1 MSDPSDPAGPPA
13 ATGEQPARATSGPG
27 ILGAIDVLDLSWG
40 VAGPMTGMLLAD
52 HGARVTRIEPP
63 AGDPFAELSG
73 TRVWLRGKRRAT
85 LDLRDGADRAVFL
98 ALARRADVVIES
110 FGPGVAAK
118 LGIDHATLLAANP
131 RLIHC
136 SITGYGETGKHA
148 QRPAYDALVAARTG
162 QQFESRGVVGTTI
175 GRLAHAEIL
184 PGCVAPPGCAIG
196 APRPGPLFSGVPW
209 ISLATFYNAAVAINA
224 ALVARE
230 ITGFGQHVHTSMLQG
245 ALATTVGTWQRV
257 EHADRAGFGSW
268 VFDPRAPKGFF
279 QGSDGRWTH
288 HWVAAPRFILNAA
301 EMDELEP
308 GPELSAPRDAP
319 QRVSPAPDGMT
330 VLHAF
335 HDAMRDAV
343 AKFPADDWVRLA
355 AQVGIPVQRVRS
367 PEEALRDSEFERDGS
382 VVDVDG
388 TRMVGHAY
396 GFEKVQAP
404 PIRGAAR
411 RGEHTADVRAEA
423 ARERSAPPTAS
434 GTRRPIGS
442 PLEGVVVLDLGLAVA
457 GPFGTQ
463 LLADLGATVIA
474 VNSMVFD
481 SFFLQ
486 TCFGMSCNRGKQSIA
501 IDLKHPDGLAV
512 LHQLVRTADVLQHNM
527 RYDAAERLRVDYESL
542 KHLNPALVYCHTRGH
557 DSSRMLLPG
566 NDQTAAALAGTS
578 WMEGGVESGNQPIWP
593 NTSLGDTGNGYL
605 SAIAILQALYHRA
618 RTGEGQFVH
627 TSIVQAHLLNASMAW
642 LCPDGTPANRPRLDA
657 MQTGWGDRYRLHET
671 ADGWLCVALITDQH
685 VSEFARLTGGAL
697 NARTAREWFDVL
709 DRAGIPCE
717 VADPDFVVSV
727 FDDPELVDK
736 GWVTSYEQALVG
748 RMDVA
753 GLLFDLD
760 ATPGRVQGPPIAV
773 GQDTRAVLVN
783 IGYDDHRIDEL
794 IAAGAVSVRGS

>member
-1 MSDPSDPAGPPA
+1 MSD
-13 ATGEQPARATSGPG
+13 PG
-27 ILGAIDVLDLSWG
+27 ILGGIEVLDLSWG

-85 LDLRDGADRAVFL
+85 LDLHGAADREVFL

-148 QRPAYDALVAARTG
+148 HRPAYDALVAARTG
-162 QQFESRGVVGTTI
+162 QQFEGRGVVGTTI
-175 GRLAHAEIL
+175 GRLAHAEIS
-184 PGCVAPPGCAIG
+184 PGGVAPDGCMIG

-224 ALVARE
+224 ALFARE
-230 ITGFGQHVHTSMLQG
+230 ITGRGQHVHTSMLQG
-245 ALATTVGTWQRV
+245 VLATTVGTWQRV
-257 EHADRAGFGSW
+257 ERADRDGFNSW

-279 QGSDGRWTH
+279 KGSDGRWTH
-288 HWVAAPRFILNAA
+288 HWVALPRFILNAA
-301 EMDELEP
+301 EMNELEP
-308 GPELSAPRDAP
+308 GPALSAPRDAP
-319 QRVSPAPDGMT
+319 PRVSPAPEGMT

-355 AQVGIPVQRVRS
+355 AQVGVPVQRVRS
-367 PEEALRDSEFERDGS
+367 PEEALRDPEFERDGS
-382 VVDVDG
+382 VVEVDG
-388 TRMVGHAY
+388 MRMVGHAY
-396 GFEKVQAP
+396 GFEKVAAP

-411 RGEHTADVRAEA
+411 PGEHTAEVRADA
-423 ARERSAPPTAS
+423 ARARAAPPVVA
-434 GTRRPIGS
+434 GIGRPIGS

-474 VNSMVFD
+474 VNSALFD
-481 SFFLQ
+481 GFFLQ

-512 LHQLVRTADVLQHNM
+512 LHELVRGADVLQHNM
-527 RYDAAERLRVDYESL
+527 RYDAAERLGVDYESL
-542 KHLNPALVYCHTRGH
+542 EHLNPALIYCHTRGH

-578 WMEGGVESGNQPIWP
+578 WMEGGVESGNMPIWP

-605 SAIAILQALYHRA
+605 SAIAILQALSHRE

-627 TSIVQAHLLNASMAW
+627 TSIVNAHLLNASMAW
-642 LCPDGTPANRPRLDA
+642 LDADGTPANRPVLDA
-657 MQTGWGDRYRLHET
+657 MQTGWGDRYRLHDT
-671 ADGWLCVALITDQH
+671 ADGWLCVALVTDAH
-685 VSEFARLTGGAL
+685 VSEFARLTGGDMK
-697 NARTAREWFDVL
+697 ARTARDWFDVL

-717 VADPDFVVSV
+717 VADPDFVLSV
-727 FDDPELVDK
+727 FEDSELAEK
-736 GWVTSYEQALVG
+736 GWITSYEQALVG

-753 GLLFDLD
+753 GLLFDLE
-760 ATPGRVQGPPIAV
+760 ATPGRVQGPPLAV
-773 GQDTRAVLVN
+773 GQDTRAVLRN
-783 IGYDDHRIDEL
+783 IGYDDTRIDNL
-794 IAAGAVSVRGS
+794 IAVGAVSVRES